1 MLVVVDVR
9 VPTSFPYFSFSFWVL
24 QNPHTE
30 NYIPRLPDDNAHEK
44 LVTVECYFKMEK
56 KCYIIYRCKHFLE
69 SLDGEKICT
78 VPLGKRMLS
87 TNRYFFPFWLLKKV
101 SKKEIYLTSDEKLSL
116 SGMSPPDKKENHSSM
131 CSTIYVSRYIVQ
143 AFQWNFFFTL
153 LHGLFLSN
161 YGRLPHYKWL
171 ASSLGLRWPGLSARP
186 GKIICNIDHHCIF
199 SRELSEKKTSYSVA
213 ITS

>member
-1 MLVVVDVR
+1 
-9 VPTSFPYFSFSFWVL
+9 
-24 QNPHTE
+24 
-30 NYIPRLPDDNAHEK
+30 
-44 LVTVECYFKMEK
+44 
-56 KCYIIYRCKHFLE
+56 
-69 SLDGEKICT
+69 
-78 VPLGKRMLS
+78 MLS
-87 TNRYFFPFWLLKKV
+87 TTRYFFPFWLLKKV

-116 SGMSPPDKKENHSSM
+116 SGMSPPDKKENHSSSM

-171 ASSLGLRWPGLSARP
+171 ASSLGHRRPGLPARRPPSRVKSSA
-186 GKIICNIDHHCIF
+186 ISTITAF
-199 SRELSEKKTSYSVA
+199 SRESWEKKNSYSVA